1 MYSLFN
7 KPRFTPLTYH
17 TNNRLSHFIISVIK
31 EAQYKFFA
39 KLGTLDEDEALVIS
53 ILRLCENTPI
63 VEYYKSLLPDSKK
76 SNVEEREQRV
86 IESNA
91 PMLQYYRSI
100 MNPKK
105 KSSIYSSF
113 ADDHKRAIITRW
125 RLSNHKLP

>member
-1 MYSLFN
+1 MHSLFN

-17 TNNRLSHFIISVIK
+17 TGNGHSHFIISVIK
-31 EAQYKFFA
+31 KAQYKFFA

-86 IESNA
+86 IEYNA
-91 PMLQYYRSI
+91 PVLQYYRSI
-100 MNPKK
+100 INPKTAMEIRK
-105 KSSIYSSF
+105 
-113 ADDHKRAIITRW
+113 IIFICEHFDCRKGVNQ
-125 RLSNHKLP
+125 LG